1 MKHAI
6 LLTSLLITVLLSSC
20 ASNTNPQ
27 PRQACAHAPA
37 GQYCVQSGDT
47 LTRLS
52 QRFSV
57 SVTDLKRWNQLS
69 SETIHVGDKLSIRE
83 PFNNGKISVGNNK
96 HSVNAFR
103 LQMPVD
109 GKIIIPYSNQN
120 KGIDIAANRG
130 EFVHAASDGVVIYS
144 GNNIAQY
151 GKMVLL
157 RHSATT
163 ITAYANNENILV
175 PMNARVK
182 AGQIIAEVGSSGRR
196 DGKTALHF
204 ELRVNGKPT
213 NPMNY
218 FR

>member
-69 SETIHVGDKLSIRE
+69 SETIHVGDKLLIRE
-83 PFNNGKISVGNNK
+83 PFNNRKIS
-96 HSVNAFR
+96 
-103 LQMPVD
+103 

-182 AGQIIAEVGSSGRR
+182 VGQIIAEVGNSGRR